1 MKSTQALIHWLE
13 VGAGARRIRLAA
25 LLLGT
30 LALSVLVA
38 WKQFHGATAE
48 TTMLQADVG
57 RQLARGEG
65 FTTQVNYPQAYRV
78 LAERGPTFDARQP
91 RPELYQA
98 PFYSLVIAGGLRL
111 LPARLRASL
120 FSHAPVPPDGFA
132 GDYFLLA
139 LNLALFWV
147 AAWQT
152 YDLGRRLFE
161 PRVGWLA
168 ALGVLLSVPLW
179 QQVVA
184 INGVPLLMVLVLAVF
199 RCWWQVEQAAETGAV
214 RPWGWLAGLGVGCG
228 LLFLTEYSAGALVLV
243 VLGYVAWRWRQGGC
257 WAALGMVAL
266 ACLLVAGPWMARNLE
281 LTGNPVA
288 LAAQNLALKAGDPTA
303 SPETVRATFSA
314 QRPEVDLNKL
324 GNKVLTSWQQNLVA
338 RLWGGGAMWFM
349 AFFAVGWL
357 YAFRTSAT
365 DRMRWLFTL
374 SLLVLLIVQAAANSG
389 ESERL
394 PAIYLAPLII
404 IFGAGFFFVLVGSN
418 PRLAAWPR
426 VFATLL
432 LALQALPLLHDVM
445 EPRRLHFD
453 YPPYYPGL
461 FVGMREELTRRD
473 AAQRFGV
480 MADVPA
486 GVAWYGDQ
494 GVWAQPATLRD
505 FYAITLDQ
513 SIGELLLTP
522 HTLDRPFFSELASA
536 RDDSLATNNVGL
548 RRFGDWG
555 QVYAGLANGRLPDGF
570 PLRVPQR
577 LAENLYVLINPALP
591 PPRGK

>member
-1 MKSTQALIHWLE
+1 MKSPQELIHWLE
-13 VGAGARRIRLAA
+13 LGAGSRHIRLAA
-25 LLLGT
+25 VLLGT

-48 TTMLQADVG
+48 TTLLQADVG

-65 FTTQVNYPQAYRV
+65 FTTQVNYPQAARV
-78 LAERGPTFDARQP
+78 LAERGTTFDARKP
-91 RPELYQA
+91 WPELYQA

-111 LPARLRASL
+111 LPARLRESL
-120 FSHAPVPPDGFA
+120 FARAPVPPDGFA

-139 LNLALFWV
+139 LNLALFWL

-168 ALGVLLSVPLW
+168 AFGVLLSVPLW

-184 INGVPLLMVLVLAVF
+184 LNGLPLLMVLVLAVF
-199 RCWWQVEQAAETGAV
+199 RCWWQVEEAVATGAG
-214 RPWGWLAGLGVGCG
+214 RPWGWLAGLGLGCG
-228 LLFLTEYSAGALVLV
+228 CLFLTEYSAGVLVFV
-243 VLGYVAWRWRQGGC
+243 VLGYVAWRRGGGGR
-257 WAALGMVAL
+257 WAAAGVVAV
-266 ACLLVAGPWMARNLE
+266 AFLLVTGPWLGRNMAA
-281 LTGNPVA
+281 TGNPLA

-303 SPETVRATFSA
+303 SPEVVRATLSA
-314 QRPEVDLNKL
+314 EPPQVDLNKL
-324 GNKVLTSWQQNLVA
+324 GNKVLTSWQQNLQA
-338 RLWGGGAMWFM
+338 GLWGGGAMWFM

-357 YAFRTSAT
+357 YAFRAGTT
-365 DRMRWLFTL
+365 DRLRWLFTC
-374 SLLVLLIVQAAANSG
+374 SLAVLVIAQAAANSG
-389 ESERL
+389 ESARL

-426 VFATLL
+426 VFASLL
-432 LALQALPLLHDVM
+432 LALQALPLLHDAM

-461 FVGMREELTRRD
+461 LAGMREELTRRH
-473 AAQRFGV
+473 AEQRFGV

-486 GVAWYGDQ
+486 GAAWYGDQ
-494 GVWAQPATLRD
+494 RVWAQPATLRD

-513 SIGELLLTP
+513 PIGELLLTP
-522 HTLDRPFFSELASA
+522 HTLDRPFFSELAPV
-536 RDDSLATNNVGL
+536 RGDRPATGSGPQ
-548 RRFGDWG
+548 RFGEWG
-555 QVYAGLANGRLPDGF
+555 RIYAGLMNGQLPQDF

-577 LAENLYVLINPALP
+577 LAENLYVLLNPALP
-591 PPRGK
+591 PPQGK